1 MTIIYRILSI
11 IINVFSALVLLMLL
25 IMLPLAIGAPALLL
39 PVFMLACVVLY
50 SWFSTRFRQQV
61 LRRQLQVNKSLKDW
75 VKVNGYVALFFSFLN
90 ISSALA
96 VIRNP
101 NMILDSYKEMM
112 KQFGSKM
119 QQEISVSTITTA
131 SYIMLIW
138 VVALAIHIIWTFA
151 LIKKNETFFEKEPD

>member
-1 MTIIYRILSI
+1 MTILYRILSF
-11 IINVFSALVLLMLL
+11 IINIFSVFVLIMLL

-50 SWFSTRFRQQV
+50 SWFSTRFRQQI
-61 LRRQLQVNKSLKDW
+61 LIKQIQVKKSLKDW

-90 ISSALA
+90 ISSSIA

-101 NMILDSYKEMM
+101 NMILDSYREMM

-131 SYIMLIW
+131 SYIMLAW
-138 VVALAIHIIWTFA
+138 VIALAIHILWTFA
-151 LIKKNETFFEKEPD
+151 LIKKNDSFFEQDAV